1 VIKREADL
9 TSQCSRVEVE
19 PGVNL
24 HVQQFGTGE
33 PVVFVHAGGMTHA
46 AWDHQIGALATQ
58 FRTIAYDCRGVGA
71 SDVPATGYSIDALA
85 QDLRHLIQR
94 LELDTPMVVAHG
106 IGAHVALR
114 LVSTCPGLVERV
126 VLVSAAPWSV
136 GDRGTQGGISQSLWA
151 TMQAGLAVDR
161 AQADLDLIDQQ
172 YFHRPPSEGM
182 RLWCWHMA
190 SQWPLGVLR
199 QLIDGMATI
208 DHRPFLAGMELPV
221 LVAHG
226 RHDRKNRYEG
236 GVYLADHLPNARLV
250 TFEESAVCPQLEEVR
265 RFNEV
270 LAEFLAARSTR
281 LAAAADH

>member
-1 VIKREADL
+1 L
-9 TSQCSRVEVE
+9 TSQRTRVEVE
-19 PGVNL
+19 PGVCL
-24 HVQQFGTGE
+24 HVQQFGSGE

-46 AWDHQIGALATQ
+46 AWDHQVGALASQ
-58 FRTIAYDCRGVGA
+58 FRTIAYDFRGVGA
-71 SDVPATGYSIDALA
+71 SDVPPTGYSIDALA
-85 QDLRHLIQR
+85 QDLRRLIER
-94 LELDTPMVVAHG
+94 LELSTPMMVAHG
-106 IGAHVALR
+106 VGAHVALR
-114 LVSTCPGLVERV
+114 LVSGCPGLIDRL

-136 GDRGTQGGISQSLWA
+136 GDRGAEGGISQSLWE

-182 RLWCWHMA
+182 RLWCLNMA

-199 QLIDGMATI
+199 QLIDSMSAI
-208 DHRPFLAGMELPV
+208 DHRAALPHMDLPV

-236 GVYLADHLPNARLV
+236 GVYLAEHLPHASLV

-265 RFNEV
+265 RFNGI
-270 LAEFLAARSTR
+270 LSEFLGSKATR
-281 LAAAADH
+281 PDATAQN